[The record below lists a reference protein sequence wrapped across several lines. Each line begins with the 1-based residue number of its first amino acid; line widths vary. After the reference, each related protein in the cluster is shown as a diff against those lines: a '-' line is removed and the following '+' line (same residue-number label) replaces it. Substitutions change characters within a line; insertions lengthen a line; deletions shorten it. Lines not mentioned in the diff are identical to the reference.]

1 MKAAFPQ
8 KRPYGAA
15 DGLGHVSLGGRRRN
29 SRPAFLVSA
38 VALLLKEAFSILLVV
53 LPTIYLLTYSAIH
66 FHTVCLSLSVLS
78 DLLLGLTSTN
88 KKYYI

>member
-1 MKAAFPQ
+1 MIISVLFWVKVP
-8 KRPYGAA
+8 
-15 DGLGHVSLGGRRRN
+15 DIGGRRRN

>member
-1 MKAAFPQ
+1 MIISVLFWVKVP
-8 KRPYGAA
+8 
-15 DGLGHVSLGGRRRN
+15 DIGGRRRN

-53 LPTIYLLTYSAIH
+53 LPTIYNILLTYSAIH

-78 DLLLGLTSTN
+78 DLLLGLSSTN